1 MEFVKVGLAMINS
14 LSMFSNLYSQKKQAF
29 VKQRYDELYAH
40 ELAHKSAAG
49 TYGGAIVIEKDSNGI
64 PVGGHVSI
72 QMPTLDKKNPDKT
85 IKHTDTVIR
94 AAMAPT
100 DPSSQDYKV
109 AAEARA
115 IRSQALAMKNDSR
128 VGKKLDYQA

>member
-14 LSMFSNLYSQKKQAF
+14 LSMFNNLYSQKKQAF
-29 VKQRYDELYAH
+29 VKQRYDEIYAH

-85 IKHTDTVIR
+85 IKHADTVIR

>member
-14 LSMFSNLYSQKKQAF
+14 LSMFNNLYSQKKQAF
-29 VKQRYDELYAH
+29 VKQRYDEIYAH

-72 QMPTLDKKNPDKT
+72 QMPTLDKKNLDKT
-85 IKHTDTVIR
+85 IKHADTVIR

>member
-1 MEFVKVGLAMINS
+1 MIHS
-14 LSMFSNLYSQKKQAF
+14 VSMFNNLYSQKKQEF
-29 VKQRYDELYAH
+29 VKRRYDEIYAH

-49 TYGGAIVIEKDSNGI
+49 EYGGAIVIEKDSNGV
-64 PVGGHVSI
+64 PVGGHVAI

-85 IKHTDTVIR
+85 IKHADTVIK
-94 AAMAPT
+94 AAMAPA

-115 IRSQALAMKNDSR
+115 VRSQALAIKSDPR

>member
-1 MEFVKVGLAMINS
+1 MGLAMINS
-14 LSMFSNLYSQKKQAF
+14 LSMFNNLYSQKKQAF
-29 VKQRYDELYAH
+29 VKQRYDEIYAH

-85 IKHTDTVIR
+85 IKHADTVIR